1 MLIIKNKELN
11 NIHEKIKYFET
22 RRSYEYKKAQKW
34 YKLNRVNEEKF
45 NTKSEDQKQI
55 NGLKHKIDITKKL
68 IVSVT
73 NLLQK
78 RSDLEYL
85 NMDLKEVK
93 FI

>member
-11 NIHEKIKYFET
+11 NIYEKIKYFET
-22 RRSYEYKKAQKW
+22 RRSYEYKKTQKW

-55 NGLKHKIDITKKL
+55 NGLKHKIDSTKKL

-73 NLLQK
+73 KLIQK
-78 RSDLEYL
+78 RGDLEYL